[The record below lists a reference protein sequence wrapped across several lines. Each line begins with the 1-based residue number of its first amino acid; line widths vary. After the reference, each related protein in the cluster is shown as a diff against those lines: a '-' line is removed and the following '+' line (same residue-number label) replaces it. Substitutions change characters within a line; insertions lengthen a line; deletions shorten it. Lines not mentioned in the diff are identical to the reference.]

1 MNKTVCAA
9 STVIFSTLLAVLFS
23 TRSFSQDADGQD
35 ILSKMRSFD
44 EAFLQS
50 HTIVLRIQIPAKR
63 ENEYERGQKITKITT
78 TSHDGAIAVEREISY
93 TDMPAYREKTPATD
107 INYRPDGRLIVWR
120 HTRER
125 SLLESDF
132 QGHSDELTCVLVSP
146 DGQTTEFEAGN
157 PSFDLYR
164 PSDAKRHLFM
174 WIPVWSTGRG
184 FARSLSRIN
193 EVSQSEDGLISFTA
207 SGFLHPRVQ
216 GTWRMVVDPKAGYL
230 VRSASFAAAQG
241 AAPSFVCTTS
251 GTKWFESCAL
261 AERANVSRGFD
272 LVNQTVRTAAIENY
286 KPQADMALFEKTRNI
301 LRSPPPV
308 GARVYDWV
316 INPQNVVAYIAGVHP
331 LSDDDLLD
339 AVAEANLPAESNQAS
354 DKIKNNA
361 TALRNSN
368 DVEKPSHPPADQND
382 SAEQNTA
389 PPVAG
394 SNARSAFFWT
404 LVAVIACAIVAIGA
418 IRYAKSKK

>member
-9 STVIFSTLLAVLFS
+9 NTVILSTLLAVLFS
-23 TRSFSQDADGQD
+23 TRSFSQDADGPD

-50 HTIVLRIQIPAKR
+50 HTIVLRIQTPAKR
-63 ENEYERGQKITKITT
+63 DNEYERGRKITKITT
-78 TSHDGAIAVEREISY
+78 TSHDGAMAVEREISY
-93 TDMPAYREKTPATD
+93 TDTPAYREKTPATEID
-107 INYRPDGRLIVWR
+107 YRPDGRLIVWR

-125 SLLESDF
+125 SLLEPDF

-146 DGQTTEFEAGN
+146 DGQTTEFQAGN

-174 WIPVWSTGRG
+174 WIPIWSTGRG
-184 FARSLSRIN
+184 FTRSLSSIN
-193 EVSQSEDGLISFTA
+193 EVSQSEDGLITFTA
-207 SGFLHPRVQ
+207 SGVLHPRVQ

-230 VRSASFAAAQG
+230 VRSASFAAARA

-251 GTKWFESCAL
+251 GTKWFDSCAL
-261 AERANVSRGFD
+261 AERANVSRGLD
-272 LVNQTVRTAAIENY
+272 LVDQTVRTATIEDY
-286 KPQADMALFEKTRNI
+286 KPQADMALFEKTRKI
-301 LRSPPPV
+301 LRGPLPK

-339 AVAEANLPAESNQAS
+339 TVAEANLPAESNQVS
-354 DKIKNNA
+354 DKPNSGAAPPHDSNEIK
-361 TALRNSN
+361 
-368 DVEKPSHPPADQND
+368 KPSQPPVDRNDSSDQNTR
-382 SAEQNTA
+382 SPA
-389 PPVAG
+389 AG
-394 SNARSAFFWT
+394 ANARSPFFWT
-404 LVAVIACAIVAIGA
+404 LVALIACAIVAIAA